1 MANIKI
7 TYHIMPW
14 EIDYALMTFLQFKKS
29 KYYLNSED
37 SIYIDSYLNLSD
49 YIIDW
54 DKSKLPKE
62 FFIQKYNDL
71 SILLKDFNHKPCIFE
86 KNELFGIL
94 DVQRNSYDPIIDY
107 YIELRPDIY
116 FSETLLFSLIEAA
129 KLITNK
135 YFVIVPQYY
144 KMWDETWD
152 SLVADEYLTIPYN
165 QWDQIDLF
173 DIRWDLKNKSKELSL
188 KPIDVSKWC
197 NWFDIYNKE
206 FYENMIPVLDE
217 WKGYGPGDTYGMII
231 SQFAKSQGV
240 DFQQYV
246 LNGQTIFEY
255 PIGPLKQRNMVSA
268 YKDLIATKDIPNQR
282 QEFNSNFQEYINKG
296 IQLLLDK
303 KII

>member
-94 DVQRNSYDPIIDY
+94 DVQRNSYDHIIDY

-282 QEFNSNFQEYINKG
+282 QEFESNFQEHINKG

>member
-14 EIDYALMTFLQFKKS
+14 EIDYALMSFTQFKKS
-29 KYYLNSED
+29 KYYLSLED
-37 SIYIDSYLNLSD
+37 NIYIDSYLNLSD

-62 FFIQKYNDL
+62 FFIQKYKDL
-71 SILLKDFNHKPCIFE
+71 SLLLNDYKHTPHVYE
-86 KNELFGIL
+86 GNEVFGIL
-94 DVQRNSYDPIIDY
+94 DVQRNSYQSNIDY

-116 FSETLLFSLIEAA
+116 FSETLLYSLIESA
-129 KLITNK
+129 KVITNK
-135 YFVIVPQYY
+135 YFVIVPQYH
-144 KMWDETWD
+144 KMWDYTWD
-152 SLVADEYLTIPYN
+152 VLVADQYMSTPYD
-165 QWDQIDLF
+165 QWDKKDIF
-173 DIRWDLKNKSKELSL
+173 DIRWDSKSSHQDITLQ
-188 KPIDVSKWC
+188 PIDVSKWC

-231 SQFAKSQGV
+231 SEYAKSQGA

-255 PIGPLKQRNMVSA
+255 PVGALKERNFASA
-268 YKDLIATKDIPNQR
+268 YRDLIALNDIPNQR
-282 QEFNSNFQEYINKG
+282 QSFESKFQKYINDGVEILRTKH
-296 IQLLLDK
+296 
-303 KII
+303 II

>member
-116 FSETLLFSLIEAA
+116 FSETLLFSLI
-129 KLITNK
+129 
-135 YFVIVPQYY
+135 
-144 KMWDETWD
+144 
-152 SLVADEYLTIPYN
+152 
-165 QWDQIDLF
+165 
-173 DIRWDLKNKSKELSL
+173 
-188 KPIDVSKWC
+188 
-197 NWFDIYNKE
+197 
-206 FYENMIPVLDE
+206 
-217 WKGYGPGDTYGMII
+217 
-231 SQFAKSQGV
+231 
-240 DFQQYV
+240 
-246 LNGQTIFEY
+246 
-255 PIGPLKQRNMVSA
+255 
-268 YKDLIATKDIPNQR
+268 
-282 QEFNSNFQEYINKG
+282 
-296 IQLLLDK
+296 
-303 KII
+303 

>member
-1 MANIKI
+1 
-7 TYHIMPW
+7 MPW

-29 KYYLNSED
+29 KYYLNPQD
-37 SIYIDSYLNLSD
+37 TFYIDSYLNLSD

-54 DKSKLPKE
+54 DKSKLSKE

-71 SILLKDFNHKPCIFE
+71 SLLLKDFNHKSYVVDN
-86 KNELFGIL
+86 NELFGIL
-94 DVQRNSYDPIIDY
+94 DVQRNSYDSIIDY
-107 YIELRPDIY
+107 YIELRPDVY
-116 FSETLLFSLIEAA
+116 FSETLLFSLVEAA

-152 SLVADEYLTIPYN
+152 LLVADEYLAIPYN
-165 QWDQIDLF
+165 QWDQADLF
-173 DIRWDLKNKSKELSL
+173 DIRWNLKNKPPDLSL
-188 KPIDVSKWC
+188 KPINLSKWC

-217 WKGYGPGDTYGMII
+217 WKGYGPGDTYSMII
-231 SQFAKSQGV
+231 SQFAKSKGA

-246 LNGQTIFEY
+246 LEGQTIFEY
-255 PIGPLKQRNMVSA
+255 PIGPLKQRNMTSA
-268 YKDLIATKDIPNQR
+268 YKDLIVTKNIPNQR
-282 QEFNSNFQEYINKG
+282 QEFESKFQTYVNKG

>member
-62 FFIQKYNDL
+62 FFIQKYKDL
-71 SILLKDFNHKPCIFE
+71 SILLNDFNHKPCIFE

-116 FSETLLFSLIEAA
+116 FSETLLFSLIEAT
-129 KLITNK
+129 KVISNK

-188 KPIDVSKWC
+188 KPINDSKWC

-206 FYENMIPVLDE
+206 FYENMIPILDE

-282 QEFNSNFQEYINKG
+282 QEFESNFQEYINKG
-296 IQLLLDK
+296 IQLLQDK